1 MNHDVEAYLAG
12 KPAPAV
18 ELFRAFRRLVL
29 EAGECE
35 ERVHP
40 TQVAWADKRVFATAF
55 IKSGRLEIAIDLLR
69 QVEHPTLRQA
79 FSTTRKVWTHRFT
92 VTAAEQLDGRFGE
105 WLIEAHDTVG
115 PGTR

>member
-18 ELFRAFRRLVL
+18 ALFRAFRELVL
-29 EAGECE
+29 DAGGCE

-40 TQVAWADKRVFATAF
+40 TEVAWADRRVFATAF

-69 QVEHPTLRQA
+69 TVDHPTLRQA
-79 FSTTRKVWTHRFT
+79 FPTTRRVYTHRFT
-92 VTAAEQLDGRFGE
+92 ITAADQLDQQIRG
-105 WLIEAHDTVG
+105 WLAEAHDDVG